1 MTGTDTKPTNPKD
14 RIAGS
19 KLSAGLVPDVA
30 RIALALAF
38 TEGAVKYGRFN
49 WRVAGVRASVYRDAM
64 ERHMIK
70 WWNGQDKDPATTVH
84 HLANMMAC
92 CAIILDAELY
102 GMLNDD
108 RPPAPNRDAMANAV
122 DAAESV
128 TRHLKSLFEN
138 FNPHQPTLHEP
149 VPPAVLDAGADDVIS
164 QIVNGAKA
172 SVPAGTNALR
182 RFVGVG
188 PRIKPKKKAK
198 ARRKK

>member
-1 MTGTDTKPTNPKD
+1 MTGTDVKPSNPKD
-14 RIAGS
+14 RIAGN

-70 WWNGQDKDPATTVH
+70 WWNGQDKDPQTTVH

-122 DAAESV
+122 DAAEQT
-128 TRHLKSLFEN
+128 TRFLKSLFEN
-138 FNPHQPTLHEP
+138 FSPHQPTLHEP
-149 VPPAVLDAGADDVIS
+149 VPPAALDAAADDVIR
-164 QIVNGAKA
+164 QITGGG
-172 SVPAGTNALR
+172 VPAGTVAAAATKR
-182 RFVGVG
+182 
-188 PRIKPKKKAK
+188 
-198 ARRKK
+198 ARRRTFTAKGPVRRK

>member
-1 MTGTDTKPTNPKD
+1 MSTDTKPTNPKD

-19 KLSAGLVPDVA
+19 KLSMGLVPDVA

-64 ERHMIK
+64 ERHMVK

-122 DAAESV
+122 DGAEAT
-128 TRHLKSLFEN
+128 TRFLKNLFGS

-149 VPPAVLDAGADDVIS
+149 VPPAVLDAAADEMIR
-164 QIVNGAKA
+164 QITGDN
-172 SVPAGTNALR
+172 VPAGTVATAAAKR
-182 RFVGVG
+182 KRKRKTI
-188 PRIKPKKKAK
+188 PRLAPMVKRK
-198 ARRKK
+198 ARK